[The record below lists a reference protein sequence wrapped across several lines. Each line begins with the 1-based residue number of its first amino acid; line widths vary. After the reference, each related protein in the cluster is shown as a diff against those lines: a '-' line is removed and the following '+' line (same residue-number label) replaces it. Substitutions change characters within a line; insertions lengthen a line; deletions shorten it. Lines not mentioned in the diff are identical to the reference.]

1 MRVQIALVTVLS
13 MLVCISAQAHEG
25 ELGPNGGQIVED
37 ASHHVEFIA
46 NADQVVL
53 FVSDAADAVHPTT
66 GATGRVIVQDGAA
79 QAIADLSATEPNQ
92 MVAKL
97 AKPLSPGA
105 KLVVSL
111 KLADGHDVKAR
122 FVAK

>member
-1 MRVQIALVTVLS
+1 MRVQIALAAVSTMLTCLS
-13 MLVCISAQAHEG
+13 VQAHEG

-53 FVSDAADAVHPTT
+53 FVSDAADAAHPTT
-66 GATGRVIVQDGAA
+66 GATGRVIVQDAAA

>member
-1 MRVQIALVTVLS
+1 MRFQITLVPVLA
-13 MLVCISAQAHEG
+13 MLMCLSAQAHEG

-37 ASHHVEFIA
+37 ASHHVEFLSK
-46 NADQVVL
+46 ADQIVL
-53 FVSDAADAVHPTT
+53 FISDAADAAHPTT

-79 QAIADLSATEPNQ
+79 QATADLSTTEPNQ